1 MELKEIIKVMQ
12 HFEDGGEV
20 EFSDDNFKTVMGKA
34 NKEDDGGL
42 CWNWDEFNYRIKEQK
57 QKVIIEKW
65 LFRDKQGDFLV
76 IEISNADNYKQ
87 YEKVKLIKS
96 YEVEL

>member
-12 HFEDGGEV
+12 HYDKGGDV
-20 EFSDDNFKTVMGKA
+20 YFKRKYENDTKWSKLLS
-34 NKEDDGGL
+34 NPS
-42 CWNWDEFNYRIKEQK
+42 WNWDTYEYCIKEQK
-57 QKVIIEKW
+57 PKVTIEKW

-87 YEKVKLIKS
+87 YEKIKLIKS